1 MPPKRTETFL
11 LALGELRARLA
22 AGAYPSDTRFAAAE
36 LAPEL
41 GLSATPVRE
50 ALSRLA
56 GEGLLED
63 RRGEGFFLRRLSA
76 RDIASLYRLHESH
89 LRIAV
94 ELGPATDS
102 AAHGLAG
109 LDVGD
114 DAGVH
119 AATEA
124 LFLEWV
130 AAAGSRAL
138 TQSFARTQHQLA
150 RVRRLESLLLLDLVE
165 EHRLLR
171 ETGEARMARLRAFHS
186 RRVRR
191 AARLAELLETRAEP
205 PRK

>member
-11 LALGELRARLA
+11 LALRELRARLA
-22 AGAYPSDTRFAAAE
+22 AGAYSSDTRFAAAE

-76 RDIASLYRLHESH
+76 GDVASLYRLHESH
-89 LRIAV
+89 VRIAT
-94 ELGPATDS
+94 EMAPAAEPGVGTDV
-102 AAHGLAG
+102 A
-109 LDVGD
+109 D
-114 DAGVH
+114 DAGALV
-119 AATEA
+119 AADA
-124 LFLEWV
+124 LFLDWV
-130 AAAGSRAL
+130 VAAGSRVL
-138 TQSFARTQHQLA
+138 TQSFVRVQHQLA
-150 RVRRLESLLLLDLVE
+150 RVRRLESLVFNDLVP
-165 EHRLLR
+165 EHRSLR
-171 ETGEARMARLRAFHS
+171 EAGAARVRAFHT

-191 AARLAELLETRAEP
+191 AARLAELLDARAEP